1 MFSTVLVN
9 LRVAYHMQCYNAMLV
24 HIDSRTS
31 MDKGKKEKKK
41 KKKKKKTDLNII
53 RN

>member
-31 MDKGKKEKKK
+31 MGRGKKK
-41 KKKKKKTDLNII
+41 KNRFKYNQKLEVKSKF
-53 RN
+53 

>member
-24 HIDSRTS
+24 HIDSRKS
-31 MDKGKKEKKK
+31 VSRKQFEKEKVEIK
-41 KKKKKKTDLNII
+41 
-53 RN
+53 